1 MLKLSGFLFFNLF
14 KMKIFLSF
22 ILIIYSIGEINAQET
37 KLDLKNDQESYYQ
50 YEDDFLPVSFHA
62 AMRDSLRALM
72 PDSTAAVF
80 YASPERKR
88 SNDVYYEYHQDPNF
102 YYLSGYLEP
111 NSMLIIYKEPR
122 KIDGTLTDEVLFVQD
137 RDPAAEVWNGRRL
150 GLEGAEASLQ
160 FKKVMVT
167 NDLKSLDVDLNAL
180 KRIYQ
185 IDPEAME
192 GLDTSESV
200 SLDGLVHHM
209 RKKRKGQ
216 NANEKHLHQMMGVL
230 RQQKHPEE
238 MVLLRKAIQITCKAQ
253 NQLMKEVEP
262 EMKEYQTEAII
273 EYVFKMEG
281 AEYPGFPSIQGSG
294 ENSCILHY
302 TSNRRPLTNGG
313 LLLSD
318 VGAEY
323 HGYTADVTRTIPP
336 SGKFSEEEKIIYDL
350 VYKAQSAG
358 IDSAKV
364 GNSFWAPHMAASRI
378 IAEGLKELGIIK
390 ESSEIRKYFMHG
402 TSHYLGLDVHDAGL
416 YMPLEANQVITVE
429 PGIYIAEGS
438 DCDPKWWNIG
448 VRIED
453 DILITEDGPENLSG
467 CSPRQSD
474 EIEAYMQQNP

>member
-1 MLKLSGFLFFNLF
+1 MKQITILFIGLSLST
-14 KMKIFLSF
+14 FLSAQE
-22 ILIIYSIGEINAQET
+22 GEIE
-37 KLDLKNDQESYYQ
+37 LKNEGEIKYYQ
-50 YEDDFLPVSFHA
+50 YDDDYLPASFHA

-72 PDSTAAVF
+72 PDSTAAIF

-88 SNDVYYEYHQDPNF
+88 ANDVYFEYHQDPNF
-102 YYLSGYLEP
+102 YYLSGYREP
-111 NSMLIIYKEPR
+111 NSMLVIFKEAR
-122 KIDGTLTDEVLFVQD
+122 KIDGKLTDEVLFVQD
-137 RDPAAEVWNGRRL
+137 RDPSAEVWNGRRL
-150 GLEGAEASLQ
+150 GLNGAEAQLE
-160 FKKVMVT
+160 FKKVML
-167 NDLKSLDVDLNAL
+167 NEDFKNLNLQFDDLKRV
-180 KRIYQ
+180 YQ
-185 IDPEAME
+185 IEPEALE
-192 GLDTSESV
+192 GLDTSSSV
-200 SLDGLVHHM
+200 SIDGLLHHM
-209 RKKRKGQ
+209 LKKQSGQ
-216 NANEKHLHQMMGVL
+216 QVNEKHLHQMMATL

-238 MVLLRKAIQITCKAQ
+238 MKLLTKAIQITCEAQ
-253 NQLMKEVEP
+253 NQLMMELEAD
-262 EMKEYQTEAII
+262 MKEYQTEAII
-273 EYVFKMEG
+273 EYVFKREG
-281 AEYPGFPSIQGSG
+281 AEYTGFPSIQGSG

-336 SGKFSEEEKIIYDL
+336 SGKFSKEEKIIYDL

-358 IDSAKV
+358 IDSALV
-364 GNSFWAPHMAASRI
+364 GNSFWAPHMAATRVLV
-378 IAEGLKELGIIK
+378 EGLKELGIIK

-416 YMPLEANQVITVE
+416 YMPLAADQVITVE

-453 DILITEDGPENLSG
+453 DILITEEGPVNLSA

-474 EIEAYMQQNP
+474 AIEAFMRQNQ